1 MQTVFSYIIRKQF
14 SSEYEN
20 VATEALAYILNS
32 SESARKGMMKVLR
45 NIAPDMPDLQFRT
58 QQTEGSL
65 QTEDNI
71 RPDMTGYHE
80 SETRVFFE
88 NKFWAGLT
96 ENQPI
101 SYLEKLIE
109 YTQPTIL
116 LMVVPDA
123 REQTMLRVMSH
134 ILEEKGISS
143 KDWNG
148 TSGSMIRSISTEI
161 SRKSGPILALTSW
174 KKLLSFLEHE
184 VADDARTTNDLL
196 QLKALCEA
204 ADSDAFVPISSMQI
218 SDQRTPA
225 FILQL
230 NTIVQRSVELAITK
244 RILNTTGLLPRSNW
258 ERIGRYARIYEQGV
272 GFWFGIHFRLWKNHG
287 ESPLWLV
294 FDEGWSRSLEVQPLL
309 EPWGIKEGV
318 TTAFENNE
326 FAVAIDIALG
336 EDKDEVIRKVVDRL
350 NKIAEVL
357 KVLPPRVKL
366 LPPNAAPETGNLN
379 I

>member
-1 MQTVFSYIIRKQF
+1 
-14 SSEYEN
+14 
-20 VATEALAYILNS
+20 
-32 SESARKGMMKVLR
+32 
-45 NIAPDMPDLQFRT
+45 
-58 QQTEGSL
+58 
-65 QTEDNI
+65 
-71 RPDMTGYHE
+71 
-80 SETRVFFE
+80 
-88 NKFWAGLT
+88 
-96 ENQPI
+96 
-101 SYLEKLIE
+101 
-109 YTQPTIL
+109 
-116 LMVVPDA
+116 MVVPDA

-134 ILEEKGISS
+134 ILEEKGISAI
-143 KDWNG
+143 DWNG

-184 VADDARTTNDLL
+184 VADDARATNDLL

-204 ADSDAFVPISSMQI
+204 ADSDAFVPISSIQV
-218 SDQRTPA
+218 SNQRTPA

-357 KVLPPRVKL
+357 KVLPPRMKV
-366 LPPNAAPETGNLN
+366 LPPNAAPETGNPN
-379 I
+379 A